1 MISLVLFFWG
11 CFYNKS
17 NTVILKP
24 GKPLHLWA
32 LGEEVSILGWPK
44 SLFWFFQKIMQ
55 KNLNILFDQPYRFI
69 IWVSQ
74 SAARVRIPSI
84 HLSMWRGWE
93 NGNHLYLLYKS
104 SEVVDQGDGMVW
116 RAGPMKDRC
125 SRPQLGTKYVVGVFI
140 QLSLKPHEAG
150 RLVLKVK

>member
-1 MISLVLFFWG
+1 M
-11 CFYNKS
+11 
-17 NTVILKP
+17 
-24 GKPLHLWA
+24 WA

-74 SAARVRIPSI
+74 SAARVRIPTI